1 MQNLQ
6 TFSFKENTLN
16 TIQINGEPWFVANEV
31 CSILSISNS
40 RDAITRLDSDEKL
53 TSVLPTSGQ
62 RRKTNLVNESGLYQ
76 LIFQSRKKEA
86 KEFKRWVTH
95 EVLPSIRKHGGYL
108 TPEKTRELLMNPDVI
123 IDLAYKLK
131 AEQNTNMELML
142 EVSHKDEVLKLQEAQ
157 LTRQAPAVEYHDR
170 VLNTQDTV
178 TTNLIAKEL
187 GMSAIKL
194 NQILHKDYRL
204 IYKQGDVWHL
214 YARFQDMNLTR
225 TKTYTYTGTDGN
237 ERSSVSLVW
246 TQKGRRFIH
255 ELFK

>member
-16 TIQINGEPWFVANEV
+16 TIQINGEPWFLAKDVSVLLGYAHV
-31 CSILSISNS
+31 PSML
-40 RDAITRLDSDEKL
+40 RGLDLDEKGVHL
-53 TSVLPTSGQ
+53 MHTLGGDQES
-62 RRKTNLVNESGLYQ
+62 NFINESGLYS
-76 LIFQSRKKEA
+76 LILRSKKKEA

-157 LTRQAPAVEYHDR
+157 LTRQAPAVEYHER

-225 TKTYTYTGTDGN
+225 TKTYTYTGTDGK